1 MGLGKLVLLPE
12 LSEVL
17 LYNSRVCSP
26 QSDTWP
32 VTPGV
37 ATSAWCLPPA
47 TRGEPAARLPAELS
61 GSCFLLLTCINLI
74 FSA

>member
-1 MGLGKLVLLPE
+1 MGLGKLIL
-12 LSEVL
+12 LSEVSEVL
-17 LYNSRVCSP
+17 PHNSRVCSP

-47 TRGEPAARLPAELS
+47 ARLPAELS
-61 GSCFLLLTCINLI
+61 GSCFLLLSGINLI